1 MSTIENK
8 MHENTKTIQRFIKE
22 CHQAVDKIHGKMK
35 LDSDK
40 TKKIVEQNV
49 FITHLNSYMEQRHQQ
64 YFKNNFI
71 HRNFYIKFV
80 RQNQTGNYRT
90 AKEFE

>member
-8 MHENTKTIQRFIKE
+8 MHENTKTIQRFIKD
-22 CHQAVDKIHGKMK
+22 CHLAVEKIHGKMK

-49 FITHLNSYMEQRHQQ
+49 FITHLNSIMELKNNQ
-64 YFKNNFI
+64 YFKNNYV
-71 HRNFYIKFV
+71 HRNFYIKFI
-80 RQNQTGNYRT
+80 R
-90 AKEFE
+90 